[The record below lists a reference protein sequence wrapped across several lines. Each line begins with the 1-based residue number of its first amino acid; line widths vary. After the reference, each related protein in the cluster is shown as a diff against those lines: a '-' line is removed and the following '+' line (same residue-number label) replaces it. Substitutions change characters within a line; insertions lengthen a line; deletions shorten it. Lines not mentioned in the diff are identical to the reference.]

1 MSVAASAVVH
11 VPREC
16 RRQSDAQKRKWDM
29 HFNPAALLVFV
40 AFCVLLIVSLSSG
53 SSATHAAEAAVTVLI
68 ALGLGGY
75 YTGGRRN
82 RAG

>member
-1 MSVAASAVVH
+1 
-11 VPREC
+11 
-16 RRQSDAQKRKWDM
+16 M

-40 AFCVLLIVSLSSG
+40 AFCVLLMVALSSG

-82 RAG
+82 RTS